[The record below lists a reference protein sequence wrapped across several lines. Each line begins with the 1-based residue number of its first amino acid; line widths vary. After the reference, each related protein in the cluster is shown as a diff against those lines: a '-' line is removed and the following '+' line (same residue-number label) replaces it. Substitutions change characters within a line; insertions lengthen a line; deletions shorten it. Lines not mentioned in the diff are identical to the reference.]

1 MSGNFRRLPTQ
12 GRMMH
17 NTFYH
22 LTWIDILISLVFVLA
37 TIIILRY
44 WKIGLTSTLLV
55 GTVRTFVQLSAMG
68 YVLTWFFHQESVWFM
83 LGLVLVMTT
92 IASYEGYR
100 RVREFPLRNVF
111 PILFLAMTVT
121 LTLVLGTILKFIL
134 KTEPWYY
141 PYAMIPIAG
150 MIIGNALNSA
160 TLSLNRFVSELEH
173 REDEIEMMLSLGAPV
188 KAVVEPS
195 FRAAVKAAL
204 LPTINSMMMVGL
216 VQLPGVMTGQIL
228 AGIDPLVAVRYQI
241 MIMYMWVTTA
251 ALMDVFVLALFHKQ
265 FFTAREQF
273 RAELFRARD

>member
-1 MSGNFRRLPTQ
+1 MDTI
-12 GRMMH
+12 H
-17 NTFYH
+17 NNFYH

-37 TIIILRY
+37 TIMILRY
-44 WKIGLTSTLLV
+44 WKIGLTRTLLI
-55 GTVRTFVQLSAMG
+55 GTLRTFVQLTAMG
-68 YVLTWFFHQESVWFM
+68 YILTWFFHQDSVWFM
-83 LGLVLVMTT
+83 VGLILSMTL

-100 RVREFPLRNVF
+100 RVREFPLKAAF
-111 PILFLAMTVT
+111 PILFASMTIT
-121 LTLVLGTILKFIL
+121 LTLVLGTILKLIL

-160 TLSLNRFVSELEH
+160 TLSVNRFVSELEH

-188 KAVVEPS
+188 RAVVEPS

-251 ALMDVFVLALFHKQ
+251 ALMDVLVLGFSYKQ
-265 FFTAREQF
+265 FFTSRGQF
-273 RAELFRARD
+273 RADLFRSRL